1 MKPGIP
7 WSVKGIGSEAREAA
21 KSAARRSGMT
31 LGEWLNSVIL
41 EQAEGEGPAMNQLE
55 PQASGFP
62 LPKKR
67 ASDAPIRLDD
77 LAAQLNRLT
86 QRDQDTAANK
96 FHYQPPPPPIDK
108 DMTAKL
114 LARIEMNERQTLEAF
129 SAVNERLNSLS
140 QEITQSAAARMPQR
154 PEDVPGY
161 QALDNALRN
170 IVGHIEISDKRT
182 RDTLKTLQDRVAD
195 VGQKIAASDPERLL
209 QNAPVIAQLDGRF
222 GELAGRLERLEY
234 SAQRDLPGIVEG
246 QFAKLAER
254 IETVRLNAE
263 SQLHRAE
270 TGAVQTTQRE
280 LQEVENRLRAL
291 ITDTQSTVRLNQASA
306 ADIRRLHSDIEG
318 LSQRIDDIKTDAAS
332 ERDVYAMRQAIE
344 QLSARIAQGP
354 DLRPLAEMDRKL
366 AELSVRLEQLGEGP
380 DVSPQLYE
388 LEQRVAGLDQRLRE
402 VLDRQNDTHVYQGL
416 EQQIA
421 EVTQRLSAT
430 DSRLSHLAVLEQ
442 SIHQLYESIEQ
453 SRNWTQKVAE
463 DAANRMAD
471 RLLQN
476 QQAQRSGPSPELV
489 ALENGLAAVR
499 TAASAADRR
508 NQETLEAV
516 HETLE
521 QIVNKLTEMETTP
534 PASWRAAIEAAIP
547 AAPVVHAPALEPQ
560 PIQPQPVYNEPPR
573 LDQPSFAYQE
583 RQQPIPSIADL
594 GPVVPGQNFQDP
606 ATPLYEPVNPSAAS
620 AAPTFP
626 GSPLGGTL
634 EPQVLPQL
642 SADDL
647 QRDDF
652 IAAARRAAQVAS
664 QQMTETV
671 ATKAAKSSSLLG
683 KAKEALSS
691 LRGPGKSAAKPAAQT
706 FSTVA
711 TPAAP
716 KVAYKTNS
724 NHRMRLILAGLVLLA
739 SVAAYTTYQFGS
751 SSKDAV
757 APASAP
763 APAALEAPPE
773 VTAPATPQPGGA
785 QPPQPRPAELENN
798 SSLENSNLDRMSG
811 KTNPDTIDNVL
822 TSTLTPGK
830 PDTTLREVLGESS
843 GSDTALLTASLPQS
857 IGPDSLR
864 MAATNGDPIAQF
876 VVASKYLDGRNVE
889 QDLTQA
895 AQWYRAAA
903 SKGLAPA
910 QYRLATLF
918 ERGRGLPKDVA
929 TARVWY
935 ERAAEQGNVKAMH
948 NAAVIYASTEAGPPE
963 YDQAFKWFKAA
974 AEHGLKDSQFNLAV
988 LYERGLGADRNL
1000 GEAMFWYSLAGKQN
1014 DNDAANKASVLAQ
1027 SLAPLTVSEVK
1038 TRLSSWQ
1045 PKQGLA
1051 EANVVSVI
1059 DPSWQNGNSASNT
1072 MPATVPAAGNI
1083 KIAQDL
1089 LTSLGFN
1096 VGTADGRMGNK
1107 TANAIR
1113 LFQLQEGLK
1122 VTGEVTPELIEQL
1135 QIKQVQGQQS

>member
-21 KSAARRSGMT
+21 KSAARRSGVT

-41 EQAEGEGPAMNQLE
+41 EQAEGEGPSMNQHE
-55 PQASGFP
+55 PQAAGFP
-62 LPKKR
+62 LHKKR

-96 FHYQPPPPPIDK
+96 FNYQPPPPPIDK

-114 LARIEMNERQTLEAF
+114 LARIEINERQTLEAF

-140 QEITQSAAARMPQR
+140 REISQSAAARMPER

-161 QALDNALRN
+161 QALDGALRN
-170 IVGHIEISDKRT
+170 IVSHIEISDKRT

-195 VGQKIAASDPERLL
+195 IGQKVAASDPDRML

-222 GELAGRLERLEY
+222 NEFAGRLERLEY
-234 SAQRDLPGIVEG
+234 SAQRDMPGIVEG

-263 SQLHRAE
+263 SQFHRAE
-270 TGAVQTTQRE
+270 SNAALMVQRE

-291 ITDTQSTVRLNQASA
+291 ITDTQSTIRLNQASS
-306 ADIRRLHSDIEG
+306 ADIRRLHGDIEG

-366 AELSVRLEQLGEGP
+366 AELSVRLEQLHEGP

-402 VLDRQNDTHVYQGL
+402 ALDRQNDSHVYQAL

-430 DSRLSHLAVLEQ
+430 DSRLGHLAVLEQ
-442 SIHQLYESIEQ
+442 SIHQLYESLEQ
-453 SRNWTQKVAE
+453 SRNWSQKVAE
-463 DAANRMAD
+463 DAANRMAE
-471 RLLQN
+471 RLLQT
-476 QQAQRSGPSPELV
+476 QQAQKSGPSPELI

-521 QIVNKLTEMETTP
+521 QIVNKLTELETTP
-534 PASWRAAIEAAIP
+534 PASWRAAIEAAMP
-547 AAPVVHAPALEPQ
+547 APVVHSPVPELQ
-560 PIQPQPVYNEPPR
+560 PVQPQPVYSAPPS

-583 RQQPIPSIADL
+583 RPQPTLSLDDL
-594 GPVVPGQNFQDP
+594 GPVSPGPVYPNPPTEQIYNSASP
-606 ATPLYEPVNPSAAS
+606 ANAGPT
-620 AAPTFP
+620 APFP
-626 GSPLGGTL
+626 GGVTP
-634 EPQVLPQL
+634 EPQILPQL

-664 QQMTETV
+664 QQMAE
-671 ATKAAKSSSLLG
+671 APAIGAAKAGSLLG

-691 LRGPGKSAAKPAAQT
+691 LRNSGKSASKPATQT
-706 FSTVA
+706 LGTIA
-711 TPAAP
+711 TPMAA
-716 KVAYKTNS
+716 KVAYKTNPGQ
-724 NHRMRLILAGLVLLA
+724 RKRLILAGLVLLA

-751 SSKDAV
+751 SGNDNAM
-757 APASAP
+757 APAPAP

-773 VTAPATPQPGGA
+773 LTPPAAPQEGA
-785 QPPQPRPAELENN
+785 QPPKPRPAELENN
-798 SSLENSNLDRMSG
+798 SSLGRSNLDRMSS

-822 TSTLTPGK
+822 TATLTPGK

-843 GSDTALLTASLPQS
+843 GSDMALPAAALPQS
-857 IGPDSLR
+857 IGPDSLIT
-864 MAATNGDPIAQF
+864 AATTGDPVAQF
-876 VVASKYLDGRNVE
+876 VVASKFLDGRNVE

-935 ERAAEQGNVKAMH
+935 ERAAEKGNVKAMH

-988 LYERGLGADRNL
+988 LYERGLGAERNL

-1038 TRLSSWQ
+1038 TRLSSWR

-1051 EANVVSVI
+1051 EANVVSVS
-1059 DPSWQNGNSASNT
+1059 DPTWQNGGSASNI
-1072 MPATVPAAGNI
+1072 APAAVGQTNGI
-1083 KIAQDL
+1083 KLAQDL

-1113 LFQLQEGLK
+1113 LFQLQEGLR

-1135 QIKQVQGQQS
+1135 QNKQAQGQQS